1 MRHWTDRR
9 QRSSRPPACRVFR
22 QAHYRLA
29 TSACSAMTSRGRLR
43 AKQEE
48 DREDLMLKMTGA
60 VLAAGLTFAA
70 PAFAADAPAEI
81 KIGTIYASSGRY
93 ASISMPVYSGLK
105 LWIDQKNAEGGVYVK
120 AFDKKIPVKLVS
132 YDDQSNTAT
141 ASTLYNQL
149 ITQDKVDLLVADSGS
164 VLTAPAVAIARDHK
178 MFLFDQTG
186 TGASF
191 FSKDNPYIALMAD
204 PVSTV
209 WPKPVADF
217 VSHDGPGLGIKKI
230 AILYSTNE
238 FTSTQ
243 ANAFRKFVKDSGAP
257 IEIVYD
263 QGIPTETT
271 NYTVIINN
279 ISNAQPDAVLHF
291 GYAPNDIAFL
301 RNVQDV
307 GTKFKML
314 FCIYPGIE
322 TELLEKNVGAKGLEN
337 VFTYVPSSEI
347 KYDVN
352 FGMNLDQFK
361 ETWKKKYTDGKVEFG
376 FNSVAGYTTGLI
388 MEKAMSVATS
398 MDQME
403 LRKATF
409 SLSNQLKTLD
419 GTFALDE
426 MGGQIGEL
434 TPLGQL
440 VVDEHEHIKFV
451 SIYPHETATGK
462 PVYPAP

>member
-1 MRHWTDRR
+1 M
-9 QRSSRPPACRVFR
+9 
-22 QAHYRLA
+22 
-29 TSACSAMTSRGRLR
+29 LR
-43 AKQEE
+43 NTLVA
-48 DREDLMLKMTGA
+48 
-60 VLAAGLTFAA
+60 LAAAVTLAE

-81 KIGTIYASSGRY
+81 KIGTLYASSGRY
-93 ASISMPVYSGLK
+93 ASISMPVHSALK
-105 LWIDQKNAEGGVYVK
+105 LWVEQKNADGGVYVK
-120 AFDKKIPVKLVS
+120 AFDKKIPIKLVA

-149 ITQDKVDLLVADSGS
+149 VTQDKVDLLVADSGS

-217 VSHDGPGLGIKKI
+217 VTHDGPGLGIKKV
-230 AILYSTNE
+230 AILYATNE
-238 FTSTQ
+238 FTGTQ
-243 ANAFRKFVKDSGAP
+243 ANAFRKFAKESGAP
-257 IEIVYD
+257 IDIVYD
-263 QGIPTETT
+263 QGVPTETT

-279 ISNAQPDAVLHF
+279 INNTNPDAVIHF

-301 RNVQDV
+301 RNAQDV
-307 GTKFKML
+307 GVKFKML

-322 TELLEKNVGAKGLEN
+322 TELLEKNVGAKGLEH
-337 VFTYVPSSEI
+337 VFTYVPSSQLDYPVE
-347 KYDVN
+347 
-352 FGMNLDQFK
+352 FGMTLK
-361 ETWKKKYTDGKVEFG
+361 EYRAAWDKKYSDGKVEFG
-376 FNSVAGYTTGLI
+376 FNAVAGYTTALVI
-388 MEKAMSVATS
+388 EKTLSVATS
-398 MDQME
+398 LDQME
-403 LRKATF
+403 LRKAAF
-409 SLSNQLKTLD
+409 SLSGELKTLD

-440 VVDEHEHIKFV
+440 VVDEHDHVKFI

-462 PVYPAP
+462 PIYPAP

>member
-1 MRHWTDRR
+1 MFKVLGT
-9 QRSSRPPACRVFR
+9 A
-22 QAHYRLA
+22 
-29 TSACSAMTSRGRLR
+29 
-43 AKQEE
+43 
-48 DREDLMLKMTGA
+48 
-60 VLAAGLTFAA
+60 LAAGLVFATQ
-70 PAFAADAPAEI
+70 AFAADAPSEI
-81 KIGTIYASSGRY
+81 KVGTLYASSGRY
-93 ASISMPVYSGLK
+93 ASISMPVYSALK
-105 LWIDQKNAEGGVYVK
+105 LWADQKNAEGGVYVK
-120 AFDKKIPVKLVS
+120 AFDKKIPVKLVA

-149 ITQDKVDLLVADSGS
+149 VTQDKVDLLVADSGS

-217 VSHDGPGLGIKKI
+217 VAKDGPGLGIKKV

-238 FTSTQ
+238 FTGTQ

-279 ISNAQPDAVLHF
+279 INNTNPDAVIHF

-301 RNVQDV
+301 RNVQDSGV
-307 GTKFKML
+307 KFKLL
-314 FCIYPGIE
+314 FCVYPGIE
-322 TELLEKNVGAKGLEN
+322 TELLEKNLGSKALN
-337 VFTYVPSSEI
+337 YVFTYVPSSQIAYET
-347 KYDVN
+347 N
-352 FGMNLDQFK
+352 FGMPLK
-361 ETWKKKYTDGKVEFG
+361 EYSAEWHKKYANAQVEFG
-376 FNSVAGYTTGLI
+376 FNSVAGYTTGLVL
-388 MEKAMSVATS
+388 EKTLATATS
-398 MDQME
+398 LEQLE
-403 LRKATF
+403 LRRAMF
-409 SLSNQLKTLD
+409 SLSGNLKTLD
-419 GTFALDE
+419 GTFELDPT
-426 MGGQIGEL
+426 GAQIGEI

-440 VVDEHEHIKFV
+440 VVDDHDHLKIV
-451 SIYPHETATGK
+451 TVWPHAVATGK
-462 PVYPAP
+462 PIYPRP

>member
-1 MRHWTDRR
+1 
-9 QRSSRPPACRVFR
+9 
-22 QAHYRLA
+22 
-29 TSACSAMTSRGRLR
+29 
-43 AKQEE
+43 
-48 DREDLMLKMTGA
+48 MLKLTGAA
-60 VLAAGLTFAA
+60 VLAALTFAA

-81 KIGTIYASSGRY
+81 KIGTLYASSGRF
-93 ASISMPVYSGLK
+93 ASISVPVFSSLK
-105 LWIDQKNAEGGVYVK
+105 LWADLKNADGGVYVK
-120 AFDKKIPVKLVS
+120 AFGKKLPVKLVA

-191 FSKDNPYIALMAD
+191 FTKDNPYIALMAD
-204 PVSTV
+204 PVSTI

-217 VSHDGPGLGIKKI
+217 ISHDGPGLGIKKI

-238 FTSTQ
+238 FTGTQ
-243 ANAFRKFVKDSGAP
+243 ANAFRKFVKESGAP

-279 ISNAQPDAVLHF
+279 INNTQPDAVIHF

-301 RNVQDV
+301 RNVADV
-307 GTKFKML
+307 GIKFKML
-314 FCIYPGIE
+314 FAIYAGLE
-322 TELLEKNVGAKGLEN
+322 TELLEKNVGAKGLEH
-337 VFTYVPSSEI
+337 VFTYVPPSLE
-347 KYDVN
+347 YPVN
-352 FGMNLDQFK
+352 FGMNIK
-361 ETWKKKYTDGKVEFG
+361 EYKAAWEKKYPDGKIEFG
-376 FNSVAGYTTGLI
+376 FNAVAGYTTGLVL
-388 MEKAMSVATS
+388 EKTLSVAAS
-398 MDQME
+398 LDQLE
-403 LRKATF
+403 LRRAVF
-409 SLSNQLKTLD
+409 SLSGELKTLD

-426 MGGQIGEL
+426 TGGQTGEL

-440 VVDEHEHIKFV
+440 ALDDHGHIKFV
-451 SIYPHETATGK
+451 TVYPHDVATGK
-462 PVYPAP
+462 PVYPRP

>member
-1 MRHWTDRR
+1 M
-9 QRSSRPPACRVFR
+9 FR
-22 QAHYRLA
+22 I
-29 TSACSAMTSRGRLR
+29 M
-43 AKQEE
+43 
-48 DREDLMLKMTGA
+48 GA
-60 VLAAGLTFAA
+60 AFAA
-70 PAFAADAPAEI
+70 SLALASQAMAADAPSEI
-81 KIGTIYASSGRY
+81 KIGTLYASSGRF
-93 ASISMPVYSGLK
+93 ASISMPVHSALK
-105 LWIDQKNAEGGVYVK
+105 LWVEQKNADGGVYVK
-120 AFDKKIPVKLVS
+120 AFDKKIPIKLVA

-217 VSHDGPGLGIKKI
+217 ISHDGPALGIKKI

-238 FTSTQ
+238 FTGTQ
-243 ANAFRKFVKDSGAP
+243 ANAFRKFVKESGAP

-271 NYTVIINN
+271 NYNVIINN
-279 ISNAQPDAVLHF
+279 ISNTGPDAVIHL

-301 RNVQDV
+301 RNLQDV

-337 VFTYVPSSEI
+337 VFTYVPSSQLDYPVE
-347 KYDVN
+347 
-352 FGMNLDQFK
+352 FGMNLKDFRAA
-361 ETWKKKYTDGKVEFG
+361 WDKKYSDGKVEFG
-376 FNSVAGYTTGLI
+376 FNSVAGYTTGLVI
-388 MEKAMSVATS
+388 EKSLSVATS
-398 MDQME
+398 LDQME
-403 LRKATF
+403 LRRAVF
-409 SLSNQLKTLD
+409 SLSGKLKTLD
-419 GTFALDE
+419 GTFELDE

-434 TPLGQL
+434 TPLGQIVL
-440 VVDEHEHIKFV
+440 NDHGHIKFV
-451 SIYPHETATGK
+451 SIYPRETATGK